1 MNAELSFDVPASPD
15 AVFDHFTNPDLLVRW
30 WPTGSE
36 TSPEPGGVY
45 NMWWDGPG
53 HHLRGRYLKIDR
65 PSRLSSS
72 WRFDHDDT
80 TERTVDVAIS
90 ASESGSRVTINHES
104 GSEEESSGY
113 IEGWEHFLGRLIR
126 LFDSEN

>member
-1 MNAELSFDVPASPD
+1 MANDGTLQAPGSMNAELSFDVPASPD

-36 TSPEPGGVY
+36 TWPEPGGVY
-45 NMWWDGPG
+45 HMWWDGPG

-80 TERTVDVAIS
+80 TS
-90 ASESGSRVTINHES
+90 APWMSQSRRRSPVP
-104 GSEEESSGY
+104 G
-113 IEGWEHFLGRLIR
+113 
-126 LFDSEN
+126 